1 MEEPSDHPTWGS
13 AALLMVSV
21 PYLFVVAQDIVGAFA
36 EMSWPAQF
44 GASYGGDSERSMGFA
59 LPPTLLLLTVV
70 VACAAVLVLATR
82 GNRIAAGAAAVIML
96 CFAGYWTYQAASRV
110 DEQRC
115 VVNTYSDDVV
125 CIDRSTAQMRD
136 TLVWAG
142 PAFVAAAGYAWKAAA
157 LRQRRADSRYWQTVI
172 DEAEAR
178 ESTPDRQ
185 P

>member
-13 AALLMVSV
+13 AALLLLSV
-21 PYLFVVAQDIVGAFA
+21 PYLFVVVRAILRGFAQ
-36 EMSWPAQF
+36 MSWPKQF
-44 GASYGGDSERSMGFA
+44 GASYNSDNHQSMGYA
-59 LPPTLLLLTVV
+59 LPPTLLLLAIVA
-70 VACAAVLVLATR
+70 ACAAVLVLATR

-96 CFAGYWTYQAASRV
+96 CFAGFWANDAASRA

-115 VVNTYSDDVV
+115 VTDTYSEYDV